1 MKHFLFTLTA
11 ATCLLLA
18 AAPRAHAQL
27 FVDTTYTANQMVGD
41 FFNLMGDCVTTSN
54 ITYTGSPSSLAFF
67 EGSASNVGL
76 NAGIMLSSGN
86 TTSAAD
92 TAGSSAFATSY
103 MNTGGDAVLEAITT
117 IMPTFDAAV
126 IEFDLVSTD
135 PDLNFVYV
143 FGSEEYPEFVGS
155 SFNDVFGFFVSG
167 PGISS
172 TQNIALIPGTA
183 TPVAI
188 NNVNSSTNPSFY
200 IDNEATAVPNEIA
213 YDGFTVPLTATV
225 NVVPGETYHVR
236 LSIADVGD
244 SIFDSGVFIGIESL
258 CGGGI
263 IPLAPEFEPEV
274 SGMSVSFQNFTNYG
288 TYWNWDFGDG
298 ATSAERHP
306 THTYAANGT
315 YTVTLRSGNFS
326 GEFVHTEAVTVG
338 SVAIENAIPAKPY
351 TLQNI
356 AANGN
361 ISLTTQTPAQVRL
374 VDISGKV
381 WSSQTAD
388 AHHSIDLQCPLKGMY
403 LLQIVTNDGHA
414 YSEKIIF

>member
-1 MKHFLFTLTA
+1 MKRFLLTLIT
-11 ATCLLLA
+11 ATCLLLS

-27 FVDTTYTANQMVGD
+27 FVDTTYTANQMVSD

-54 ITYTGSPSSLAFF
+54 ITYTGSSSSLAFF

-86 TTSAAD
+86 TTIAAD
-92 TAGSSAFATSY
+92 LAGSSAFASSY
-103 MNTGGDAVLEAITT
+103 MNTGGDVVLEELTT

-126 IEFDLVSTD
+126 IQFDLVSTD

-143 FGSEEYPEFVGS
+143 FGSEEYPEYVGS

-167 PGISS
+167 PGISG
-172 TQNIALIPGTA
+172 TQNIALIPGTT

-188 NNVNSSTNPSFY
+188 NNINSSTNPSFY
-200 IDNEATAVPNEIA
+200 IDNEADTIANEIA

-258 CGGGI
+258 CGGSI

-298 ATSAERHP
+298 TNSAERHP

-338 SVAIENAIPAKPY
+338 TVAIESTIPTKPY

-361 ISLTTQTPAQVRL
+361 ISLITQTPAQVRL
-374 VDISGKV
+374 VDISGRV
-381 WSSQTAD
+381 WFSQTAD
-388 AHHSIDLQCPLKGMY
+388 AHHSIDLRCPQKGIY
-403 LLQIVTNDGHA
+403 LLQIVTNDGYA